1 MVISFILHSRQASML
16 SLVGC
21 AEAVRVAFLKV
32 SLTIRLML
40 CFSFS
45 ERAGKPTLI
54 MDMPVSSI
62 SLASLTCS
70 T

>member
-1 MVISFILHSRQASML
+1 MVISFMPHSRHASTL
-16 SLVGC
+16 SLVGW
-21 AEAVRVAFLKV
+21 AEAVSVAFLKV
-32 SLTIRLML
+32 SLTIRLTL
-40 CFSFS
+40 CFSLS

-54 MDMPVSSI
+54 VDMPVSSM